1 MNSDLIP
8 TLALARKTARITQAE
23 LAERAGLSRMAVQR
37 TETGD
42 VDPRFSTLQEM
53 ARVLDMDLVAVPS
66 ELRAELQAWLQS
78 CSAGPEAGAPASG
91 AE

>member
-1 MNSDLIP
+1 MISDLIL
-8 TLALARKTARITQAE
+8 TLAQARKTARITQAE

-66 ELRAELQAWLQS
+66 ALRAELQAWLQS
-78 CSAGPEAGAPASG
+78 RSSSQEAPASG

>member
-66 ELRAELQAWLQS
+66 ELRAELQTWLQS
-78 CSAGPEAGAPASG
+78 RSSGPDAGAPVSG